1 MTRLHLPLFALA
13 LLSIAAPA
21 AYAGSSGGL
30 YIGALAGA
38 ASSDDWDRI
47 VGNAN
52 GIIGTDATAATS
64 GSLGLS
70 GALGYRLS
78 PGLAVEVSYV
88 DGGTSDVEFATVPAL
103 IEIHKRHAA
112 ISVLGILPVS
122 EGIELYGRLG
132 VAHWEMETDLTLAGV
147 KSSDTISGND
157 LTYGAGL
164 ASELVSQLDLLAD
177 YQRIKMKVPSG
188 NLSADYYLAGL
199 RYRF

>member
-1 MTRLHLPLFALA
+1 MTRLRHPLLALA
-13 LLSIAAPA
+13 LLSIVVPA
-21 AYAGSSGGL
+21 AHAGAGSGL
-30 YIGALAGA
+30 YISGLAGA
-38 ASSDDWDRI
+38 ASADDWDRI

-52 GIIGTDATAATS
+52 GIIGTDATSATS

-70 GALGYRLS
+70 GAIGYRLS

-88 DGGTSDVEFATVPAL
+88 DGGTSEVEFATVPAL

-112 ISVLGILPVS
+112 LSVLGILPVA
-122 EGIELYGRLG
+122 EGVELYGRLG
-132 VAHWEMETDLTLAGV
+132 VAHWEMETDLTVAGV

-164 ASELVSQLDLLAD
+164 AYELASRLDFLAD
-177 YQRIKMKVPSG
+177 YQRIKMKVPGG
-188 NLSADYYLAGL
+188 NLSADYFLAGL